1 MGQLREFLKVTV
13 NHKVYEPAVVWGDL
27 ACVASEISMGA
38 VLYCFGGGAARREG
52 IQVNFP
58 RGFAAS
64 RLAKIPPVAAEE
76 KYLGHK
82 NPSSYAG

>member
-58 RGFAAS
+58 RGFAA
-64 RLAKIPPVAAEE
+64 RENPPVASEE

>member
-38 VLYCFGGGAARREG
+38 VLYCFGGGA
-52 IQVNFP
+52 
-58 RGFAAS
+58 
-64 RLAKIPPVAAEE
+64 KIPPVAAEE